1 MAIHV
6 FCTTCKTS
14 NALDAVACSK
24 CGKKFSRGKKYR
36 VCVSHK
42 GERVTRVVDN
52 LTIARGAEVDIKADL
67 QRKEFDIKDHKA
79 EEKPLTLGELWE
91 KHYAPWAQEHKK
103 SWNNDLHYYLKH
115 IEPRFAKKPLEEITA
130 LDIER
135 MKLELKKGL
144 TSRGKPYSA
153 QTIKHQIVIIRRLFN
168 LAVKWGL
175 YSGANPVTAVQVPK
189 VDNQKTEF
197 LTDEEA
203 DRLLKTLEEWPCR
216 ESAAFVK
223 FAMFSGLRRGEI
235 IKLTWNDLDF
245 ERGMV
250 TLRDP
255 KGGKTQT
262 VPLSNEALSAVR
274 ELDIAGEH
282 VFPGKSGGE
291 RYDFKGP
298 WQRIRK
304 AAELPEDFRFHGL
317 RHHFASTLVSNGVD
331 LAVVKELLTHKD
343 MATTQ
348 RYAHLAP
355 DAVKRAALRSGE
367 LLTGKKKADVIP
379 LQGKG
384 K

>member
-1 MAIHV
+1 VDVSVKGKRITR
-6 FCTTCKTS
+6 FC
-14 NALDAVACSK
+14 
-24 CGKKFSRGKKYR
+24 
-36 VCVSHK
+36 
-42 GERVTRVVDN
+42 DN
-52 LTIARGAEVDIKADL
+52 LTLAREVEGTIKGDL
-67 QRKEFDIKDHKA
+67 VRGEFDIAAHKVR
-79 EEKPLTLGELWE
+79 KVVTLGDVWE
-91 KHYAPWAQEHKK
+91 KFFPWAKEHLKC
-103 SWNNDLHYYLKH
+103 WRTDEGFYRKH
-115 IEPRFAKKPLEEITA
+115 IAPRFAEKALDGITP

-135 MKLELKKGL
+135 MKLEMKKSL
-144 TSRGKPYSA
+144 TPHGKPYSA
-153 QTIKHQIVIIRRLFN
+153 QTIKHNLNLLSRLYN
-168 LAVKWGL
+168 RAIKWGMFN
-175 YSGANPVTAVQVPK
+175 GENPVKKVQPVR

-197 LTDEEA
+197 LTEEEA
-203 DRLLKTLEEWPCR
+203 DRLLKVLDEWPCR
-216 ESAAFVK
+216 VSAAFVR

-235 IKLTWNDLDF
+235 IKLTWDDVDF

-262 VPLSNEALSAVR
+262 IPLSEEALSALR
-274 ELDIAGEH
+274 SLEITGEH

-298 WQRIRK
+298 WVRIRK

-343 MATTQ
+343 MSTTQ
-348 RYAHLAP
+348 RYAHLQP
-355 DAVKRAALRSGE
+355 DALKRAAIKSGE
-367 LLTGKKKADVIP
+367 LLLGKKKATVLP

>member
-1 MAIHV
+1 MAIHI

-14 NALDAVACSK
+14 NALDAANCSK
-24 CGKKFSRGKKYR
+24 CGKKFGRGKKYR

-67 QRKEFDIKDHKA
+67 QRKEFDIRDHKT
-79 EEKPLTLGELWE
+79 EEKPVTLSDVWG
-91 KHYAPWAQEHKK
+91 KFFPWAKEHLKC
-103 SWNNDLHYYLKH
+103 WRTDEGFYRKH
-115 IEPRFAKKPLEEITA
+115 IEPRFGGKPLEDITP

-144 TSRGKPYSA
+144 TAREKPYSA
-153 QTIKHQIVIIRRLFN
+153 QTIKHQLNLISRLFN
-168 LAVKWGL
+168 RAIKWGMF
-175 YSGANPVTAVQVPK
+175 SGENPVKKVQPVR

-203 DRLLKTLEEWPCR
+203 DRLLKILEEWPCR

-235 IKLTWNDLDF
+235 IKLTWDDVDF

-274 ELDIAGEH
+274 DLEITGEH
-282 VFPGKSGGE
+282 VFPGKKGGE

-343 MATTQ
+343 MTTTQ

-367 LLTGKKKADVIP
+367 LLTGKKKADVIS